1 MPRRNGK
8 KERARIIRNDVP
20 VPTEL
25 SRHIFVPGVL
35 EMDGNARTN
44 ASMGRPVIVR
54 DDAEL
59 DQNNAVSPSLK
70 SEPVREMCVQ
80 AIQNVFAIS
89 SLVCI
94 LQETQL
100 RGQSFAEPQRL
111 RGFADI

>member
-35 EMDGNARTN
+35 EVDGNARTN
-44 ASMGRPVIVR
+44 ASMGRR